1 MANCVAVGVFTD
13 VEEFEA
19 IGALASKIRE
29 AIRHDELGFG
39 ARNSYEED
47 AQLFVETVAGL
58 VDVFHVLWQRETIA
72 ITAGVAPVFIIGG
85 DQEDVFVFETLGRVD
100 GL

>member
-19 IGALASKIRE
+19 ISALPGKIRE
-29 AIRHDELGFG
+29 TVSHDKLGFG
-39 ARNSYEED
+39 ACDGDEED

-58 VDVFHVLWQRETIA
+58 VDVLHVLWQ
-72 ITAGVAPVFIIGG
+72 
-85 DQEDVFVFETLGRVD
+85 
-100 GL
+100 